1 MPFDWLPE
9 GVMLWTNRGIHAGK
23 AGEFGIMAVLM
34 LASRVPE
41 FFTNQRAG
49 QWQKLYGSVVA
60 GRRLTVVGLGAL
72 GGSVARHAKYF
83 GMHVTGVRTEARKNP
98 DCDVVVAAGNLD
110 SVLPVTEFLL
120 LATPLTAATR
130 NMITRERLKMLPR
143 GAGLINIGRGA
154 LVDQDSVCDLL
165 DSGHLGGAVLDVFVP
180 EPVPENHRLWTTK
193 NLIMSPHTCADDP
206 RTYNPMTL
214 DVLFDNLRARHEG
227 RAAPT
232 EVDFSRG
239 F

>member
-1 MPFDWLPE
+1 
-9 GVMLWTNRGIHAGK
+9 
-23 AGEFGIMAVLM
+23 
-34 LASRVPE
+34 
-41 FFTNQRAG
+41 
-49 QWQKLYGSVVA
+49 
-60 GRRLTVVGLGAL
+60 
-72 GGSVARHAKYF
+72 
-83 GMHVTGVRTEARKNP
+83 
-98 DCDVVVAAGNLD
+98 
-110 SVLPVTEFLL
+110 
-120 LATPLTAATR
+120 
-130 NMITRERLKMLPR
+130 MLPR
-143 GAGLINIGRGA
+143 GAGLINLGRGA

-165 DSGHLGGAVLDVFVP
+165 DAGHLGGAVLDVFVP

-227 RAAPT
+227 CAVPT